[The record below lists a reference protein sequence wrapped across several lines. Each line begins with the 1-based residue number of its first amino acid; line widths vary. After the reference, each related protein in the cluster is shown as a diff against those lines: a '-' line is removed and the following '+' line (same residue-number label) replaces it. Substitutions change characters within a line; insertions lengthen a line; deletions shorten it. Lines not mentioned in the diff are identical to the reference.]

1 MSGKVFRLRNSRANA
16 CIACG
21 LTKAWEGSAIDDTK
35 ETQGLF
41 ALPQRCH
48 HVRIIEND
56 RMSLEAWGMSYD

>member
-1 MSGKVFRLRNSRANA
+1 MSEKVFPLRNPRANV
-16 CIACG
+16 CIAGG
-21 LTKAWEGSAIDDTK
+21 LTKAWERPAFDDAK
-35 ETQGLF
+35 ETQDLF